1 METFR
6 SEKLL
11 GLLGLARRAGKLVMG
26 TSAVDK
32 MVHRGENPLVVVA
45 SDAGAS
51 LKSKVDRWDPI
62 RGVVDGVVTSADL
75 ARAFGRD
82 KLAVVA
88 VADSGFVKGI
98 RKLDV
103 DKDVEESE
111 RD

>member
-1 METFR
+1 M
-6 SEKLL
+6 
-11 GLLGLARRAGKLVMG
+11 ARRAGKLAIG
-26 TSAVDK
+26 SSAVDK
-32 MVHRGENPLVVVA
+32 MVHRGENPLVVLA

-75 ARAFGRD
+75 AQAFGRD

-88 VADSGFVKGI
+88 VAETGFVKGI

-103 DKDVEESE
+103 LQDAEDTE
-111 RD
+111 RE

>member
-11 GLLGLARRAGKLVMG
+11 GLLGLARRANKLAIG
-26 TSAVDK
+26 SSAVDK
-32 MVHRGENPLVVVA
+32 MVHRGENPMIVLA

-62 RGVVDGVVTSADL
+62 RGVVDGVVTTADL
-75 ARAFGRD
+75 AQAFGRD

-88 VADSGFVKGI
+88 VAESGFVKGI
-98 RKLDV
+98 RKLDM
-103 DKDVEESE
+103 KESE
-111 RD
+111 ED